1 MVPRDVRI
9 IPLDVGT
16 LEWDQSEA
24 TLRRGIG
31 KKVKAPFIAW
41 YIEGLEKKV
50 LIDTGPPPEERAQ
63 RLHSVLNPRIS
74 PEQETPRRL
83 LQIGIKPE
91 DIEVLVLTH
100 LHWDHV
106 GHVDKFPKARIFVT
120 HEEFNYAMGP
130 LPPQRVGYETLQ
142 PGIEPVFLRSIRQFE
157 YLPMSEEEI
166 VPGLKVFPTPGH
178 TPGGISVEVM
188 TAQGPYVI
196 ASDAIYGYENLK
208 GDPAN
213 NLPFLM
219 IGIYMDYVAAWK
231 SMETIY
237 RRARFDL
244 NRVIPGHDFQVTAKK
259 SFP

>member
-1 MVPRDVRI
+1 MGSKDVKI
-9 IPLDVGT
+9 HALDVGS

-31 KKVKAPFIAW
+31 KRVRAPFIAW

-50 LIDTGPPPEERAQ
+50 LIDTGPPSEERGQ
-63 RLHSVLNPRIS
+63 KLHAVLNPKVS

-83 LQIGIKPE
+83 LQMGIKPE

-106 GHVDKFPKARIFVT
+106 GQVDKFRKARIFVT
-120 HEEFNYAMGP
+120 REEFIYAMGP
-130 LPPQRVGYETLQ
+130 IPPGKVGYETLT
-142 PGIEPVFLRSIRQFE
+142 PGVEPVFMPAIPQFE
-157 YLPMSEEEI
+157 YLPMEEVEI
-166 VPGLKVFPTPGH
+166 LPGLKVFPTPGH
-178 TPGGISVEVM
+178 TPGSISVEVM

-196 ASDAIYGYENLK
+196 ASDAIYGYDNLK

-213 NLPFLM
+213 KLPFIM
-219 IGIYMDYVAAWK
+219 IGIYMDYLAAWK

-237 RRARFDL
+237 RRARFDPK
-244 NRVIPGHDFQVTAKK
+244 RVIPGHDFQVTAKK
-259 SFP
+259 SYP